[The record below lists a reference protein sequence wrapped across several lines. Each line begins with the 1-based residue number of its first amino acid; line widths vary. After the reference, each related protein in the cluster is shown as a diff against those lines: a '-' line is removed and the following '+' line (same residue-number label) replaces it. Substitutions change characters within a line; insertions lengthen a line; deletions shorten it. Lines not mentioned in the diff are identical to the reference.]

1 MNRIVRKAVALSR
14 RNSEWY
20 TSGGGRKQSKP
31 EVKEAWGNDLWRGS
45 KWSINL

>member
-20 TSGGGRKQSKP
+20 TSGGGRKQP
-31 EVKEAWGNDLWRGS
+31 EREVKDED
-45 KWSINL
+45 KKE